1 MSTVH
6 DTTKLKPYILNNSP
20 KLDASLLVFITT
32 ELRTIS
38 ASLNATQVALKS
50 IEARIVAGGL

>member
-6 DTTKLKPYILNNSP
+6 DTTNLKPYKVHNRP
-20 KLDASLLVFITT
+20 ALDESLLPYSAR
-32 ELRTIS
+32 ELQLIA
-38 ASLNATQVALKS
+38 ASLNQIITALKS

>member
-6 DTTKLKPYILNNSP
+6 DTTNLKPYKSRSFP
-20 KLDASLLVFITT
+20 VLDDSMPAYLST
-32 ELRTIS
+32 ELRLIS
-38 ASLNATQVALKS
+38 QSLTQLITALKS

>member
-6 DTTKLKPYILNNSP
+6 DTTKLRPYQLRNTP
-20 KLDASLLVFITT
+20 ALDASLLPFIIR
-32 ELRTIS
+32 ELQAIS
-38 ASLNATQVALKS
+38 ASNSAVITALKS